1 MIFGVIILLTALTL
15 SIVAAFYSITGL
27 VAIFS
32 AMPIPIIVM
41 GGTLEIAKIVSTV
54 FLHNNWKRLSILYK
68 VYLVPA
74 VIVLMFLTSIGIFG
88 LLSKAH
94 SDQSLVSGD
103 VTAQV
108 AIYDE
113 KIKVERENIDTNR
126 KALKQLDESVDQI
139 MGRSTDEKGAD
150 KAIQVRRSQQK
161 ERTRLLSEIQI
172 QQIHISKLNE
182 ERAPVAAQ
190 VRKVE
195 AEVGPIKYV
204 AALLYGDNPD
214 QNVLER
220 AVRWVIILIVSVF
233 DPLALI
239 LILAAQQSLRW
250 AKDES
255 EIKEEEPELDELS
268 NLSEKELLDKVHEV
282 TQAMDA
288 GRYKAPEEPK
298 YEKDNGPLTDDEV
311 KNLQDMVEI
320 DALERLQK
328 TIDEFHKDRVTNT
341 TVTTVEPATP
351 VIYASHSGPITDLPI
366 TPDTVIQEPVINS
379 SHIPETAPR
388 RKVEVIDSPATAE
401 RYKAPVIDVPHA
413 MTQPKTTLVADNVD
427 AKQVNSN
434 FGTVFPTTQVK
445 GDIFVRVDY
454 LPNRVFKYNG
464 DAWIEVD
471 KLKTDSYTYDEKYI
485 QFLIDRLKTGE
496 YELDQL
502 SASEQELVEAKL
514 NERNDDKT

>member
-220 AVRWVIILIVSVF
+220 AVRWVII
-233 DPLALI
+233 
-239 LILAAQQSLRW
+239 R
-250 AKDES
+250 
-255 EIKEEEPELDELS
+255 
-268 NLSEKELLDKVHEV
+268 
-282 TQAMDA
+282 
-288 GRYKAPEEPK
+288 
-298 YEKDNGPLTDDEV
+298 
-311 KNLQDMVEI
+311 
-320 DALERLQK
+320 
-328 TIDEFHKDRVTNT
+328 
-341 TVTTVEPATP
+341 
-351 VIYASHSGPITDLPI
+351 
-366 TPDTVIQEPVINS
+366 
-379 SHIPETAPR
+379 
-388 RKVEVIDSPATAE
+388 
-401 RYKAPVIDVPHA
+401 
-413 MTQPKTTLVADNVD
+413 
-427 AKQVNSN
+427 
-434 FGTVFPTTQVK
+434 
-445 GDIFVRVDY
+445 
-454 LPNRVFKYNG
+454 
-464 DAWIEVD
+464 
-471 KLKTDSYTYDEKYI
+471 
-485 QFLIDRLKTGE
+485 
-496 YELDQL
+496 
-502 SASEQELVEAKL
+502 
-514 NERNDDKT
+514 